1 MRKHSTNEKISVH
14 VIAGTEVVLLGLN
27 ATKEAA
33 KGLLGFAIRRYD
45 SQSRRGY
52 WLRGGTRGFEEVEAI
67 DSNEGKEIAQ
77 DSRTAPIQAFLWG
90 DYTADPGHT
99 YTYTVVPIY
108 GKPGALKEGDS
119 VKVKITTEGEEDKK
133 HAIFFNRGVAGS
145 QAYSRMFGDYRKYYP
160 VEKYGRVNWRE
171 FTKPDNVPDR
181 KAWKWLSRGLEEAIL
196 SFISQA
202 NGPEYGLRA
211 AIYELDYPPVIQA
224 FADALESGADVKII
238 RHAKRK
244 TRTEVRKGKE
254 VKVEYLDEV
263 AQAAKNAIQ
272 QMGIKEWRNVK
283 RWEQAFVERTDTT
296 ISHNKFIILLK
307 DGKPIQVWTG
317 STNFTA
323 GGIFG
328 QSNVGHIIRDEDVAA
343 RYLEYWQKLSTDP
356 KKESTKEDP
365 CDAGIRN
372 WTVIHQPD
380 LAGPPEEHSI
390 TPIFSPR
397 LTTGM
402 LQWYSDRLAA
412 ATSSVHFTAAFG
424 VSQEMGK
431 KLVEHWTGPENAPYL
446 RYIMLESKPSKK
458 QSDNRKQTAKE
469 KNREI
474 PVDYYD
480 FIQFPENRIAYG
492 DVLRDRKTKR
502 KEWEPLEESLSG
514 LNIYVDYLHT
524 KYLLIDPLTDN
535 PTVISGSANFSEAS
549 TVSNDENMLVIQGDT
564 RMADIFLT
572 EFMRLFNH
580 FYTRNSLNQMS
591 DEEFERANYLTPDD
605 SWAKPYYE
613 EGTQEYAERLLFK

>member
-1 MRKHSTNEKISVH
+1 MRKHSTNGKISVH

-33 KGLLGFAIRRYD
+33 KGLLGFAIQRYD
-45 SQSRRGY
+45 FQSRKSY
-52 WLRGGTRGFEEVEAI
+52 WLKGGTRAFKKAEAI
-67 DSNEGKEIAQ
+67 DSNEGKEMDQ
-77 DSRTAPIQAFLWG
+77 SSRTAPIQAFLWG
-90 DYTADPGHT
+90 DYTADPGCT
-99 YTYTVVPIY
+99 YTYTVVPMY
-108 GKPGALKEGDS
+108 GKPGALKQGDS
-119 VKVKITTEGEEDKK
+119 VKVKITTESEEDKK

-160 VEKYGRVNWRE
+160 VEKYGGVSWRG
-171 FTKPDNVPDR
+171 FTRPDNVPDR
-181 KAWKWLSRGLEEAIL
+181 KAWKWLSRGLEEAML
-196 SFISQA
+196 CFISQA

-211 AIYELDYPPVIQA
+211 AIYELDYLPVIQA

-272 QMGIKEWRNVK
+272 QMGIKELGNVK

-356 KKESTKEDP
+356 KKKSAKKDP

-380 LAGPPEEHSI
+380 LTGPPEEHSI

-424 VSQEMGK
+424 VSQEMGE
-431 KLVEHWTGPENAPYL
+431 KLVEHWTGPKNAPYL

-480 FIQFPENRIAYG
+480 FIRFPENRIAYG

-524 KYLLIDPLTDN
+524 KYLLIDALTDN

-549 TVSNDENMLVIQGDT
+549 TVNNDENMLVIQGDT
-564 RMADIFLT
+564 RVADIFLT

-580 FYTRNSLNQMS
+580 FYIRNSLNQMS
-591 DEEFERANYLTPDD
+591 DEEFERANYLMPDD
-605 SWAKPYYE
+605 SWTKPYYE